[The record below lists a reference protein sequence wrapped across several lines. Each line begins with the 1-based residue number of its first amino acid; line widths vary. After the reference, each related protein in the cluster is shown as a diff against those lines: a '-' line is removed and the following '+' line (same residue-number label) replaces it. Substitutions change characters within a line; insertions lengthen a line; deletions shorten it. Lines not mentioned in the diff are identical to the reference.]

1 MKRYNFFQDFLFLS
15 RVVEVG
21 RIIYYPYLPI
31 QYKFNLNSLN
41 SIQIYQWNPMT
52 LNYNHKNLKI
62 FLKYFWKDLKNPN
75 EKDAKKNC
83 NLCWKLDR
91 KSKRINRVKIYFLKN
106 ESKSKIIKIKR
117 HSLKLLKIIL
127 KINTNKRRS

>member
-41 SIQIYQWNPMT
+41 SIQIHQWNPMT
-52 LNYNHKNLKI
+52 LNYNHENLKNFFI
-62 FLKYFWKDLKNPN
+62 FLIIFKNPN